1 MKNLIVSSSLLKR
14 MASRF
19 SVLWRTFL
27 LASVLSLICHKVM
40 AFGAGEL
47 KILSSAQQPLK
58 AEILLPRT
66 AQDNTDDIQAVFVA
80 TETTY
85 SQADLV
91 YSDYLSQLNISLLT
105 VGGGL
110 LIEISAPQ
118 PLVGKLDLLLE
129 FKTSE
134 QQYMHFYGLTGSK
147 PTPVSQ
153 PSLAQVSDQPFSQP
167 SSQLSSQSISRE
179 DQSQAVRVHKV
190 VEGDTLWNIAKRMQ
204 PEGMTVTETMNL
216 LFEANTEAFQDGDIT
231 QIKRGVILNLK
242 LEPVPNAQ
250 DKPSVLDVQQT
261 ADLPNNVE
269 ADTPVISES
278 AIKAPVPELSEVID
292 NEEALEGVLQELAQE
307 FAEEAK
313 TEVADEAS
321 DNTVLT
327 QLASNDTG
335 SQASVTATALN
346 NSSEISLTTTYE
358 QLDTAPDA
366 SQQSEQSEQLVQIV
380 KVDNNQQQNDQ
391 FQDKKAEVLAFEL
404 EQAPTQSESD
414 VAPQLTQLLAS
425 TLARIEAL
433 LDWHFVHDPI
443 DDHRKLLT
451 WPWLGGAL
459 LVLILFVW
467 LIKSLFKPRLKN
479 KSDEIEKSY
488 DLFEDDDLPE
498 SYDFSEGLDLP
509 QDHDLPDGY
518 DLPEDPYLPKEDK
531 ELAESPAQDIYDNSS
546 AMEDSSGLDNTS
558 DLDASSSIDNTAI
571 YANRESGDKKNSAST
586 SKYRRVYP
594 EASTKSSADE
604 DSLDEQAISF
614 PGIDELDVQM
624 SEEFPAHQTQSDNY
638 QSSGNNE
645 DRDDIDPVTVRLEMA
660 TICMEMNDNETARE
674 ILQEIILEA
683 EEPAKAKAQAMLERL
698 NTEMNG

>member
-147 PTPVSQ
+147 PTSVSQ
-153 PSLAQVSDQPFSQP
+153 PSLAQVSDQSFSQP

-216 LFEANTEAFQDGDIT
+216 LFEANAEAFQDGDIT

-269 ADTPVISES
+269 ADTPVISEP
-278 AIKAPVPELSEVID
+278 AANAPVPELSVVID

-327 QLASNDTG
+327 QPASNDTG
-335 SQASVTATALN
+335 SQASVTAIALN
-346 NSSEISLTTTYE
+346 NSSEISLATTYE

-404 EQAPTQSESD
+404 EQAPTQSD
-414 VAPQLTQLLAS
+414 VAPQFTQLLAS

-459 LVLILFVW
+459 LVLILFVL

-518 DLPEDPYLPKEDK
+518 DLPKEDK

-546 AMEDSSGLDNTS
+546 AMEDSSA
-558 DLDASSSIDNTAI
+558 LDASSNIDNTAI

-638 QSSGNNE
+638 QSAGNNE

>member
-147 PTPVSQ
+147 PTSVSQ
-153 PSLAQVSDQPFSQP
+153 PSLAQVSDQSFSQP

-216 LFEANTEAFQDGDIT
+216 LFEANAEAFQDGDIT

-269 ADTPVISES
+269 ADTPVISEP
-278 AIKAPVPELSEVID
+278 AANAPVPELSVVID

-327 QLASNDTG
+327 QPASNDTG
-335 SQASVTATALN
+335 SQASVTAIALI
-346 NSSEISLTTTYE
+346 NSSEISLATTYE

-404 EQAPTQSESD
+404 EQAPTQSD
-414 VAPQLTQLLAS
+414 VAPQFTQLLAS

-459 LVLILFVW
+459 LVLILFVL

-479 KSDEIEKSY
+479 KTDEIEKSY

-518 DLPEDPYLPKEDK
+518 DLPKEDK

-546 AMEDSSGLDNTS
+546 AMEDSSA
-558 DLDASSSIDNTAI
+558 LDASSNIDNTAI

-638 QSSGNNE
+638 QSAGNNE

>member
-1 MKNLIVSSSLLKR
+1 MKDLIVSNSLLKR
-14 MASRF
+14 MASRL

-66 AQDNTDDIQAVFVA
+66 TQDNTDDIQAVFVA

-85 SQADLV
+85 SQAGLV
-91 YSDYLSQLNISLLT
+91 YSDFLSQLNISLLP

-118 PLVGKLDLLLE
+118 ILVGELDLLLE
-129 FKTSE
+129 FRTSE

-153 PSLAQVSDQPFSQP
+153 PS
-167 SSQLSSQSISRE
+167 SQSISRE
-179 DQSQAVRVHKV
+179 DQSQAMRVHKV

-204 PEGMTVTETMNL
+204 PEGLTVTETMNL
-216 LFEANTEAFQDGDIT
+216 LFEANSDAFHDGDIT

-242 LEPVPNAQ
+242 LQPASNSQ
-250 DKPSVLDVQQT
+250 NKPSVLDVQQT
-261 ADLPNNVE
+261 ADLSDNVE
-269 ADTPVISES
+269 ANTPVISEPAANAS
-278 AIKAPVPELSEVID
+278 VPEVSVVID
-292 NEEALEGVLQELAQE
+292 NEEALEGVLQELAEE

-313 TEVADEAS
+313 AEVAEEAS
-321 DNTVLT
+321 ANTVLI
-327 QLASNDTG
+327 QPASNDTD
-335 SQASVTATALN
+335 SQASVTAIALN
-346 NSSEISLTTTYE
+346 SSPEISLATTYE

-366 SQQSEQSEQLVQIV
+366 SQQSKQSEQPEQLVKIV
-380 KVDNNQQQNDQ
+380 KADNNQQQNDQ
-391 FQDKKAEVLAFEL
+391 LQDKKAEVLAFEL
-404 EQAPTQSESD
+404 EQMPTQSESD

-443 DDHRKLLT
+443 VDYRKLLT

-459 LVLILFVW
+459 LVLILFVL
-467 LIKSLFKPRLKN
+467 LIKSLFKSRLKN

-509 QDHDLPDGY
+509 QDHDLPKRY
-518 DLPEDPYLPKEDK
+518 DISEDPYLPKEDK
-531 ELAESPAQDIYDNSS
+531 ELAESPAQDNSDNSTGDDS
-546 AMEDSSGLDNTS
+546 SGLNNSSGLDNTS
-558 DLDASSSIDNTAI
+558 DLDASSSIDSNSI
-571 YANRESGDKKNSAST
+571 YANRESGDYENSTSA

-594 EASTKSSADE
+594 EASTKSSGDK
-604 DSLDEQAISF
+604 DSLDEQAIAF
-614 PGIDELDVQM
+614 PGIDELDAQM
-624 SEEFPAHQTQSDNY
+624 SEEFPAQQTQSDNY
-638 QSSGNNE
+638 QSAANSE
-645 DRDDIDPVTVRLEMA
+645 DINDIDPVTVRLEMA